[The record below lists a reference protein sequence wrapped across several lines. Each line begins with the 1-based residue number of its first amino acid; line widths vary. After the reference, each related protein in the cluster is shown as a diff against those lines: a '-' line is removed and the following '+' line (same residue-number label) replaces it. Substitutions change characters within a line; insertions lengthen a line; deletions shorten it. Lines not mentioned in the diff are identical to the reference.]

1 MTTYFID
8 VGPLLP
14 SLEHLVEYYCVF
26 ADGLV
31 TTLKYAVSP
40 SEIFMLLFI
49 GQFLACLKA
58 IVVPVY
64 F

>member
-31 TTLKYAVSP
+31 TTLRKAVSP
-40 SEIFMLLFI
+40 GSYFFSYSC
-49 GQFLACLKA
+49 FCL
-58 IVVPVY
+58 
-64 F
+64 

>member
-8 VGPLLP
+8 VGPVLP

-31 TTLKYAVSP
+31 TTLQYAVTPGMNS
-40 SEIFMLLFI
+40 S
-49 GQFLACLKA
+49 K
-58 IVVPVY
+58 
-64 F
+64 